1 LSAHSPMRRTSI
13 FVVVLLAVS
22 AVAAH
27 GSQAEPAHTHRK
39 ASASARGAHKAG
51 AANVSS
57 SAHASSTAQA
67 PSSARLSGAAHGA
80 GSQKA
85 STHKAGSSSTRSL
98 SANSMSSKS
107 FSARGYRRGHW
118 RTTSSDRIRAA
129 RYMAAVVTTEDRSGT
144 GDSAAYKNGYEAGRA
159 AALEQMRGNGADY
172 APAETDSDTPQTN
185 TQSTPLITPQS
196 IRQNYQQAT
205 PRAMQQ
211 GNPQAGPQPA
221 PQARSVQPGTAPRRD
236 LNIYGDSNGGG
247 DASDD
252 RDVEVPATRP
262 ARADAPEIPEGIE
275 TASLNLGGAGMISP
289 LRGSLAS
296 LTRQNTR
303 LDADGLERI
312 EDEADLTSRIEHKL
326 LVPLPASTALV
337 VNPNLSDHHR
347 YCRSWTARFLADL
360 ARAHEAAFHKPIEVN
375 SAVRTV
381 EYQRRLMHVNG
392 NAAPAVGDI
401 VSPHLTG
408 ATVDIAKQGLSRA
421 EMAWMRSQLLGLQNA
436 GKIDVEEEFE
446 QACFHITVYKNYVT
460 PRSHKITPAAA
471 TEDATTQRKP
481 AQAPSQH
488 AAPTKPS
495 SQLPAALAVGG
506 LTTQG

>member
-1 LSAHSPMRRTSI
+1 
-13 FVVVLLAVS
+13 
-22 AVAAH
+22 
-27 GSQAEPAHTHRK
+27 
-39 ASASARGAHKAG
+39 
-51 AANVSS
+51 
-57 SAHASSTAQA
+57 
-67 PSSARLSGAAHGA
+67 
-80 GSQKA
+80 
-85 STHKAGSSSTRSL
+85 
-98 SANSMSSKS
+98 
-107 FSARGYRRGHW
+107 
-118 RTTSSDRIRAA
+118 
-129 RYMAAVVTTEDRSGT
+129 
-144 GDSAAYKNGYEAGRA
+144 
-159 AALEQMRGNGADY
+159 MRGNGADY

-211 GNPQAGPQPA
+211 GNPQTGPQPA

-460 PRSHKITPAAA
+460 PRSARKAVQDA
-471 TEDATTQRKP
+471 TEEGATTKHKP
-481 AQAPSQH
+481 AQTPGQHPAP
-488 AAPTKPS
+488 AKPG
-495 SQLPAALAVGG
+495 SQLPADLAVGG

>member
-1 LSAHSPMRRTSI
+1 
-13 FVVVLLAVS
+13 
-22 AVAAH
+22 
-27 GSQAEPAHTHRK
+27 
-39 ASASARGAHKAG
+39 
-51 AANVSS
+51 
-57 SAHASSTAQA
+57 
-67 PSSARLSGAAHGA
+67 
-80 GSQKA
+80 
-85 STHKAGSSSTRSL
+85 
-98 SANSMSSKS
+98 
-107 FSARGYRRGHW
+107 
-118 RTTSSDRIRAA
+118 
-129 RYMAAVVTTEDRSGT
+129 MAAVVTTEDRSGT
-144 GDSAAYKNGYEAGRA
+144 GDSAAYKSGYEAGRA

-172 APAETDSDTPQTN
+172 APAETDSDAPQTN

-205 PRAMQQ
+205 PRVMQQ
-211 GNPQAGPQPA
+211 SNPQAGPQTGPQPA
-221 PQARSVQPGTAPRRD
+221 PQARSAQPGTAPRRD
-236 LNIYGDSNGGG
+236 LNIYGDTRSGGDSNGGG

-252 RDVEVPATRP
+252 RDAEVPATRP
-262 ARADAPEIPEGIE
+262 ARADAPEIPEGTE

-326 LVPLPASTALV
+326 LVPLPASAALI
-337 VNPNLSDHHR
+337 VNPNLADHHR

-381 EYQRRLMHVNG
+381 EYQRRLMYVNG

-421 EMAWMRSQLLGLQNA
+421 EMAWMRSQLLGLQTA

-460 PRSHKITPAAA
+460 PRSHKSTPAQ
-471 TEDATTQRKP
+471 T
-481 AQAPSQH
+481 PSQH
-488 AAPTKPS
+488 AAPAKPG
-495 SQLPAALAVGG
+495 SQLPADLAVGVA
-506 LTTQG
+506 TQG

>member
-1 LSAHSPMRRTSI
+1 
-13 FVVVLLAVS
+13 
-22 AVAAH
+22 
-27 GSQAEPAHTHRK
+27 
-39 ASASARGAHKAG
+39 
-51 AANVSS
+51 
-57 SAHASSTAQA
+57 
-67 PSSARLSGAAHGA
+67 
-80 GSQKA
+80 
-85 STHKAGSSSTRSL
+85 
-98 SANSMSSKS
+98 
-107 FSARGYRRGHW
+107 
-118 RTTSSDRIRAA
+118 
-129 RYMAAVVTTEDRSGT
+129 MAAVVTTEDRSGT

-381 EYQRRLMHVNG
+381 EYQRQLMHVNG

-460 PRSHKITPAAA
+460 PRSARKAVQDA
-471 TEDATTQRKP
+471 TEEGATTKHKP
-481 AQAPSQH
+481 AQTPGQHPAP
-488 AAPTKPS
+488 AKPG
-495 SQLPAALAVGG
+495 SQLPADLAVGG

>member
-1 LSAHSPMRRTSI
+1 
-13 FVVVLLAVS
+13 
-22 AVAAH
+22 
-27 GSQAEPAHTHRK
+27 
-39 ASASARGAHKAG
+39 
-51 AANVSS
+51 
-57 SAHASSTAQA
+57 
-67 PSSARLSGAAHGA
+67 
-80 GSQKA
+80 
-85 STHKAGSSSTRSL
+85 
-98 SANSMSSKS
+98 
-107 FSARGYRRGHW
+107 
-118 RTTSSDRIRAA
+118 
-129 RYMAAVVTTEDRSGT
+129 
-144 GDSAAYKNGYEAGRA
+144 
-159 AALEQMRGNGADY
+159 
-172 APAETDSDTPQTN
+172 
-185 TQSTPLITPQS
+185 
-196 IRQNYQQAT
+196 
-205 PRAMQQ
+205 
-211 GNPQAGPQPA
+211 
-221 PQARSVQPGTAPRRD
+221 
-236 LNIYGDSNGGG
+236 
-247 DASDD
+247 
-252 RDVEVPATRP
+252 
-262 ARADAPEIPEGIE
+262 
-275 TASLNLGGAGMISP
+275 MISP

-421 EMAWMRSQLLGLQNA
+421 EMAWMRSQLLGLQTA

-460 PRSHKITPAAA
+460 PRSHKSTPAQ
-471 TEDATTQRKP
+471 T
-481 AQAPSQH
+481 PSQH
-488 AAPTKPS
+488 AAPAKPG
-495 SQLPAALAVGG
+495 SQLPADLAVGVA
-506 LTTQG
+506 TQG

>member
-1 LSAHSPMRRTSI
+1 MRRTSI
-13 FVVVLLAVS
+13 FVVVLLAIS

-27 GSQAEPAHTHRK
+27 GSQTEPAHTHRK
-39 ASASARGAHKAG
+39 ATSEARKASASHA
-51 AANVSS
+51 
-57 SAHASSTAQA
+57 ASSI
-67 PSSARLSGAAHGA
+67 HGS

-85 STHKAGSSSTRSL
+85 SSHKTKSAPTASRQATSPSSRRSSGS
-98 SANSMSSKS
+98 
-107 FSARGYRRGHW
+107 YRRGHW
-118 RTTSSDRIRAA
+118 RTTASDRIRAA

-144 GDSAAYKNGYEAGRA
+144 GDSAAYKSGYEAGRA

-172 APAETDSDTPQTN
+172 APTETDSDAPQTN
-185 TQSTPLITPQS
+185 TQSTPQITPQS

-205 PRAMQQ
+205 PRTMQQ
-211 GNPQAGPQPA
+211 DNTQAGPQA
-221 PQARSVQPGTAPRRD
+221 LATQPSTAPRRD
-236 LNIYGDSNGGG
+236 LNVYGDSRSGGG

-262 ARADAPEIPEGIE
+262 ARADAPEIPEGTE

-326 LVPLPASTALV
+326 LVPLPASAALI
-337 VNPNLSDHHR
+337 VNPNLADHHR

-421 EMAWMRSQLLGLQNA
+421 EMAWMRSQLLGLQTA

-460 PRSHKITPAAA
+460 TRSHKSTPGQ
-471 TEDATTQRKP
+471 T
-481 AQAPSQH
+481 PSQH
-488 AAPTKPS
+488 AAPAKPG
-495 SQLPAALAVGG
+495 SQLPADLAVGVA
-506 LTTQG
+506 TQG